1 MITIFI
7 FALVFFMFTL
17 IAQWLLHKVRK
28 NHNRGAS
35 AMWVGTS
42 VIIGMYVLG
51 IITKNINY
59 FAAILGFVLGDE
71 VGKQAGWQ

>member
-1 MITIFI
+1 MVTILIFI
-7 FALVFFMFTL
+7 LVFFIFT
-17 IAQWLLHKVRK
+17 ITAQWLLHRVRK

-35 AMWVGTS
+35 AMWVGIS
-42 VIIGMYVLG
+42 VIIGMCVLG

-71 VGKQAGWQ
+71 VGKEAGWQ

>member
-1 MITIFI
+1 MATIFI
-7 FALVFFMFTL
+7 FVLVFFIFT
-17 IAQWLLHKVRK
+17 ITAQWLLRRVRK

-35 AMWVGTS
+35 AMWVGTT
-42 VIIGMYVLG
+42 VIIGMCVLG

>member
-1 MITIFI
+1 
-7 FALVFFMFTL
+7 
-17 IAQWLLHKVRK
+17 
-28 NHNRGAS
+28 
-35 AMWVGTS
+35 MWVGKS
-42 VIIGMYVLG
+42 VIIGMCVLG

>member
-1 MITIFI
+1 MVTIFI
-7 FALVFFMFTL
+7 FILVFFIFTL
-17 IAQWLLHKVRK
+17 TVQWLLHRVRK

-42 VIIGMYVLG
+42 VIIGMCILG

-71 VGKQAGWQ
+71 VGKEAGWQ

>member
-1 MITIFI
+1 MVTIFI
-7 FALVFFMFTL
+7 FIFVFFIFT
-17 IAQWLLHKVRK
+17 ITAQWLLRRVRK

-35 AMWVGTS
+35 AMWV
-42 VIIGMYVLG
+42 VIIGMCVLG
-51 IITKNINY
+51 IITKDINY

>member
-1 MITIFI
+1 MVTIFI
-7 FALVFFMFTL
+7 FILVFFIFTMTV
-17 IAQWLLHKVRK
+17 QWLLHRVRK
-28 NHNRGAS
+28 NQNRGAS

-42 VIIGMYVLG
+42 VIIGMCVLG

-71 VGKQAGWQ
+71 VGKEAGWQ

>member
-1 MITIFI
+1 MVTIFI
-7 FALVFFMFTL
+7 FILVFFIFT
-17 IAQWLLHKVRK
+17 ITAQWLLHRVRK
-28 NHNRGAS
+28 NHNQGAS

-42 VIIGMYVLG
+42 VIIGMCVLG

-59 FAAILGFVLGDE
+59 FAAILGFVLGDG